1 MEKSFSFL
9 HSRTRFFMTKVKE
22 CFPHGFTVSM
32 NSGRLFVY
40 CMPSIFTRKLV
51 YEWHDQV
58 ESNGIW
64 IWFCTMPFFLFQL
77 PFFSLTRRYLSIINH
92 IISKQTA
99 NNINMNDYLDFIVNI
114 TELASIW
121 FIDSILFHT
130 IVCSFECLIKNIWEL
145 WFVVGDS
152 AIDIL
157 GWSMIMIACYSVLN
171 TSTFVRISMCR

>member
-77 PFFSLTRRYLSIINH
+77 PFFSLTRLYPSIINH
-92 IISKQTA
+92 IISTQTA
-99 NNINMNDYLDFIVNI
+99 IEKNIYDYSDYQINIIECLHFIH
-114 TELASIW
+114 
-121 FIDSILFHT
+121 SILSDT
-130 IVCSFECLIKNIWEL
+130 INFTFRYLIKNTSEL
-145 WFVVGDS
+145 RFVVGDT

>member
-99 NNINMNDYLDFIVNI
+99 IDKKYLWLLRLSNEYNRVISLHFIH
-114 TELASIW
+114 
-121 FIDSILFHT
+121 SILSDT
-130 IVCSFECLIKNIWEL
+130 INLSFRYLIKNTSEL